1 MAKRTDRAKAAALA
15 AGGGAALLPVP
26 GPDQSQPFGVYY
38 DRFGTTY
45 HLPTDSWSV
54 HHYGTRRNNPLSQTP
69 PAKKTKRPEVA
80 AVGTL
85 DNWDWSMVEEGNPA
99 KATDGKPV
107 TTTYYT
113 KDGTAIEGLL
123 ADPESMLRYINEIGL
138 SLTPPKEAS

>member
-69 PAKKTKRPEVA
+69 PAKRTKRPAAA

-85 DNWDWSMVEEGNPA
+85 DNWDWSMAEQPGKASEPQPA
-99 KATDGKPV
+99 GPTA
-107 TTTYYT
+107 TYYT
-113 KDGTAIEGLL
+113 KDGVALENLP
-123 ADPESMLRYINEIGL
+123 ADPDNMLRYLNEVGL